1 MLTEILKID
10 KLSYRGI
17 RALQICIVISF
28 TIFVQEWLR
37 YPNAAWTGFSVMMI
51 YVGFDHGT
59 TIFRAYHRFFG
70 MLIGLFS
77 GFILWFVGHLDYRLL
92 IIIIPLTIFFAYY
105 LVGHAYSVPTI
116 FTVNTAVIG
125 TGYFAYDKTS
135 TVNTFIYSYTAA
147 TIIAFI
153 ICVAF
158 EYLWFRHYNLMKRFI
173 EDTQHKIIVDLKTLL
188 DLLNSDSNSM
198 NKWFT
203 ACSILSSNLT
213 EVNQLV
219 SNAEFEYSSEK
230 VVGVEFNKF
239 VDDANKLFIDIKA
252 LYSACFVKRHNR
264 HNYERLFSQI
274 NINLAK
280 LEQAINNKLQLT
292 IDRGVLNHES

>member
-17 RALQICIVISF
+17 RALQICIVLTF
-28 TIFVQEWLR
+28 TIFIQEWLR

-77 GFILWFVGHLDYRLL
+77 GFLLWFIGHLDYRLL
-92 IIIIPLTIFFAYY
+92 IIIIPLTIFFAYF
-105 LVGHAYSVPTI
+105 LIGHAYSVPTI

-125 TGYFAYDKTS
+125 TGYFAYNNTT
-135 TVNTFIYSYTAA
+135 TVNTFIYGYSVA

-158 EYLWFRHYNLMKRFI
+158 EYLWFRRYNLMQRFI
-173 EDTQHKIIVDLKTLL
+173 NDTQQKIIADLKTLL
-188 DLLNSDSNSM
+188 DLLNSDSNSK
-198 NKWFT
+198 NKWFS
-203 ACSILSSNLT
+203 ACTHLSSNLT

-219 SNAEFEYSSEK
+219 RNAEFEYSSEK
-230 VVGVEFNKF
+230 VVGEEFNQF
-239 VDDANKLFIDIKA
+239 VDDANKIFIDLKA
-252 LYSACFVKRHNR
+252 LYSACFVKRYNR
-264 HNYERLFSQI
+264 HDYEGLFLQI
-274 NINLAK
+274 NTDLAK
-280 LEQAINNKLQLT
+280 LEQIVSQKLQLT
-292 IDRGVLNHES
+292 INRGVLKHEN